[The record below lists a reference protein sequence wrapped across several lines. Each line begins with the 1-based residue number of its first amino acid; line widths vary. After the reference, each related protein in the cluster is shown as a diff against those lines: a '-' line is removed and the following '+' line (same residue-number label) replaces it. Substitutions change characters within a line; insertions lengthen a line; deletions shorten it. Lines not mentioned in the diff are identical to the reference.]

1 MKNIKKAV
9 VLLLSVVTIL
19 VVANTAFA
27 STIQPRNTTENEV
40 VNNTGNG
47 TSGETENETGN
58 TANNTTNNTA
68 NNTSNN
74 ATNNTSNRAVN
85 STLNTATPSP
95 INTTN
100 TTENIPNTGIE
111 NTYLNFA
118 LILLLAVVLGM
129 FSLVQYNK
137 ISKKDE

>member
-27 STIQPRNTTENEV
+27 STIQPRNTTEN
-40 VNNTGNG
+40 G
-47 TSGETENETGN
+47 TTNSAENETTNNATN
-58 TANNTTNNTA
+58 TANNTTNSA
-68 NNTSNN
+68 SNNTSNS
-74 ATNNTSNRAVN
+74 ASNNTSNRVTN
-85 STLNTATPSP
+85 SALNTVTPTP